1 MNTVPDDND
10 DSAEVKPSAEAADAI
25 VSARH
30 ARATTEAALP
40 MAELLRD
47 RVRSVLAANHFA
59 ELMERTLREAAQRR
73 AKGLGAA

>member
-1 MNTVPDDND
+1 MMPVPDDDN
-10 DSAEVKPSAEAADAI
+10 VVQPSPEAADAI

-40 MAELLRD
+40 MAEQLRD